1 MSLPTRFR
9 IFTKGWN
16 GSTKGKVLFD
26 DKAAAMVM
34 SEYNKHGADLMLDLE
49 HLSLKPDAPNYDP
62 NARGWCRLEVLN
74 GELWAVVKSFTPD
87 GAQRLESK
95 TQRYISPAFWCD
107 KVTKRVTSII
117 NAALTALPASDMP
130 MALVTANQTS
140 GLMAFSTIGTQMDLS
155 VLIQLLG
162 LPPEA
167 TLDDIVAAVK
177 ALQGG
182 GTAPA
187 GPEAPVAS
195 SEPGNGGA
203 TAAPPATGSPASTTG
218 VQPSPK
224 KTTVSIQHSQ
234 PDESA
239 AAVIELTQTVRA
251 LQAERTADKRNALIA
266 ANSGKLTPTLERWAQ
281 TQSVESLTAFFA
293 AAGPAEQVDTEAQ
306 RETQQL
312 SQGGSQ
318 AITLS
323 QAEIDTCELT
333 GVDPKAALEY
343 KISQSKVKAK

>member
-9 IFTKGWN
+9 IFSKGWN

-34 SEYNKHGADLMLDLE
+34 SEYNKHGADMMLDLE

-62 NARGWCRLEVLN
+62 NARGWFRLQVLN
-74 GELWAVVKSFTPD
+74 GELWAIVKSFTPD

-107 KVTKRVTSII
+107 KATKRVTSII

-130 MALVTANQTS
+130 MALVAASQTS
-140 GLMAFSTIGTQMDLS
+140 GLMAFSTIGNQMDLS
-155 VLIQLLG
+155 VLIELLG

-182 GTAPA
+182 GTAP
-187 GPEAPVAS
+187 GPEKPVEAT
-195 SEPGNGGA
+195 EPGAGGA
-203 TAAPPATGSPASTTG
+203 TAPTAPTGGQAATSGAA
-218 VQPSPK
+218 PSPK
-224 KTTVSIQHSQ
+224 KTTVSIQHNQDPST
-234 PDESA
+234 
-239 AAVIELTQTVRA
+239 AAVIELTRTVNA
-251 LQAERTADKRNALIA
+251 LQAERTNDKRNALIA
-266 ANSGKLTPTLERWAQ
+266 ANSNKLTPTLERWAQ
-281 TQSVESLTAFFA
+281 TQSVESLTSYFSA
-293 AAGPAEQVDTEAQ
+293 AQPVEQVDQEAP

-312 SQGGSQ
+312 SQGGSGV
-318 AITLS
+318 ITLS

-333 GVDPKAALEY
+333 GVDPKACLEY
-343 KISQSKVKAK
+343 KIAQSKVKAK